1 MSSHAIM
8 TIREAT
14 QSLSPESIRKT
25 SSNIVMKSAKTSSN
39 IVMKSAKEIGNGG
52 DRIRKTSTGAM
63 MSLQNVKVES
73 GGVQRKLSRVY

>member
-14 QSLSPESIRKT
+14 QNISPESIRKT
-25 SSNIVMKSAKTSSN
+25 SSNIVMKSAK
-39 IVMKSAKEIGNGG
+39 EIGNGG
-52 DRIRKTSTGAM
+52 ERIRKTSTGAM
-63 MSLQNVKVES
+63 VALQNVKVEN